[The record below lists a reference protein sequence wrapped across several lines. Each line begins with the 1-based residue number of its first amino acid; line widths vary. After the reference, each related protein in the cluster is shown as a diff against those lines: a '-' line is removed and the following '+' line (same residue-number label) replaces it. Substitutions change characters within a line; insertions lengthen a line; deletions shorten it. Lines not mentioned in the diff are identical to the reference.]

1 MAGPQQ
7 PPCEAPE
14 GIQPAGRDTR
24 WVLPATIL
32 GSSLGFID
40 GSVVNVALPVIQRDL
55 DAGLATAQ
63 WVVNGYMLMLGSL
76 ILLGGTAGDRFGQR
90 RVFLF
95 GLVGFVVASIGCAIA
110 PGPVALVVARFVQG
124 TAAAF
129 LVPASLALIGSA
141 FTGEERGKAIGTW
154 AAAGALTTALGP
166 PLGGWLVDTVGWRAI
181 FMINVPI
188 GALALYMGWRI
199 ASSPGLREYQKLD
212 FAGTG
217 LTVVGLGLL
226 SYGLIAAGEGNTV
239 AGLAAIVL
247 SVPFAIAF
255 IVVERRSA
263 APMVPMSLF
272 DNRDFSGANGLTLVL
287 YASLS
292 GSLFLLPF
300 VLIYAHGYSAA
311 AAGAAMLPF
320 SILLGAGS
328 RWSGAVAKRIGVRP
342 MLIVGPA
349 LTGLGYLVLAAL
361 VETGWYWIGFFP
373 GIVVIGVGMT
383 ITVAPLTTTVFDA
396 APDDAGGTASGI
408 NNAAARIGGLIA
420 VAALGFAFGGSDLA
434 NLPPEVLMTSYR
446 WVMIAAAVMAFASAA
461 VSWAAIGRTA
471 PIPATQE

>member
-1 MAGPQQ
+1 MVGPQH
-7 PPCEAPE
+7 PPCEAPDAIE
-14 GIQPAGRDTR
+14 PTGRDTR

-55 DAGLATAQ
+55 ETGLATAQ

-95 GLVGFVVASIGCAIA
+95 GLIGFAVASVGCAIA
-110 PGPVALVVARFVQG
+110 PGPIELIIARFIQG
-124 TAAAF
+124 TAAA
-129 LVPASLALIGSA
+129 LLIPASLALIGSA
-141 FTGEERGKAIGTW
+141 YTGEDRGKAIGTW

-188 GALALYMGWRI
+188 AAAALYMGWRI
-199 ASSPGLREYQKLD
+199 VSNPSQREYQSLD
-212 FAGTG
+212 LTGTG
-217 LTVVGLGLL
+217 LTVVALGLL
-226 SYGLIAAGEGNTV
+226 CYGLITAGEGNTTP
-239 AGLAAIVL
+239 GLAAIAL
-247 SVPFAIAF
+247 SVPFGIAF
-255 IVVERRSA
+255 IFVELRSDS
-263 APMVPMSLF
+263 PMVPMSLF

-300 VLIYAHGYSAA
+300 VLIYAHDYSAA

-328 RWSGAVAKRIGVRP
+328 RWSGAVSKRVGVRP
-342 MLIVGPA
+342 MLIIGPA
-349 LTGLGYLVLAAL
+349 LTGVGYLVLAAL
-361 VETGWYWIGFFP
+361 VETGWYLIGFFP
-373 GIVVIGVGMT
+373 GIVVIGIGMT

-408 NNAAARIGGLIA
+408 NNAAARIGGLVA

-434 NLPPEVLMTSYR
+434 NLPAEVLMASYR
-446 WVMIAAAVMAFASAA
+446 WVMIAASIMALASALVA
-461 VSWAAIGRTA
+461 WLAIGRGEA
-471 PIPATQE
+471 VPAAQE